1 MSDSENFKQN
11 AGLGDSMSGL
21 PFDATDR
28 DMFLNIYDAAEEY
41 KKGYKLYNF
50 RRPDKFS
57 KDNLRALRDIHREFS
72 KAISL
77 VLSGYLRMRVEIEIV
92 SVDQL
97 TYEEFVRSMPSP
109 ISVGVFEFEP
119 LSGQILLGISFEVIS
134 CIVNRMLGGVGNIE
148 NQTRELTDIEK
159 ALAKKVINII
169 IKSLEDSWNAII
181 PVSGKFISL
190 DDNYQSIQV
199 ATAGEIVA
207 LLTFEVQISGKHF
220 GLFSLCF
227 PYPVLETVLGH
238 LSTQHI
244 FQTKGLVA
252 SNDERMKMISKIN
265 TSNVDLRVQFGQCS
279 ITLDDFLQLTEGDI
293 IKLDNK
299 VQDDLIVKVNG
310 EKKFF
315 ARPGTMKD
323 KICVKI
329 TDVYD
334 EMHELLRNY
343 F

>member
-1 MSDSENFKQN
+1 MAESINNNLTDTNFFEDEFSDSEHK
-11 AGLGDSMSGL
+11 S
-21 PFDATDR
+21 
-28 DMFLNIYDAAEEY
+28 
-41 KKGYKLYNF
+41 YKLYNF

-119 LSGQILLGISFEVIS
+119 LSGQVLLGISFEVIS

-148 NQTRELTDIEK
+148 NQTREFTDIEK

-169 IKSLEDSWNAII
+169 IKSLEDSWNTII
-181 PVSGKFISL
+181 PVTGKFISL

-252 SNDERMKMISKIN
+252 SNDERLKMISKIN

-279 ITLDDFLQLTEGDI
+279 ITLDDFLQLSEGDI

-315 ARPGTMKD
+315 ARPGTLKD

>member
-1 MSDSENFKQN
+1 MTENVNDNLMNTEF
-11 AGLGDSMSGL
+11 
-21 PFDATDR
+21 F
-28 DMFLNIYDAAEEY
+28 EEDFSVLEH
-41 KKGYKLYNF
+41 KSYKLYNF

-77 VLSGYLRMRVEIEIV
+77 VLSSYLRMRVEIEIV

-97 TYEEFVRSMPSP
+97 TYDEFVRSMPSP

-119 LSGQILLGISFEVIS
+119 LSGQVLLGISFEVLS

-148 NQTRELTDIEK
+148 AQARELTDIEK
-159 ALAKKVINII
+159 ALAKKIINII
-169 IKSLEDSWNAII
+169 IMSLEDSWNAII
-181 PVSGKFISL
+181 PVTGKFISL

-252 SNDERMKMISKIN
+252 SNDERLKMISKLN
-265 TSNVDLRVQFGQCS
+265 TSNVDLRVQFGQCN
-279 ITLDDFLQLTEGDI
+279 ITLDDFLQLSEGDI

-299 VQDDLIVKVNG
+299 VDDDLIVKVNG

-315 ARPGTMKD
+315 ARPGTLKD

>member
-1 MSDSENFKQN
+1 MAESINNNLTDTNFFEDEFSDSEHK
-11 AGLGDSMSGL
+11 S
-21 PFDATDR
+21 
-28 DMFLNIYDAAEEY
+28 
-41 KKGYKLYNF
+41 YKLYNF

-119 LSGQILLGISFEVIS
+119 LSGQVLLGISFEVIS

-169 IKSLEDSWNAII
+169 IKSLEDSWNTII
-181 PVSGKFISL
+181 PVTGKFISL

-252 SNDERMKMISKIN
+252 SNDERLKMISKIN
-265 TSNVDLRVQFGQCS
+265 TSNVDLRVQFGHCS
-279 ITLDDFLQLTEGDI
+279 ITLDDFLQLSEGDI

-315 ARPGTMKD
+315 ARPGTLKD

>member
-1 MSDSENFKQN
+1 MAKSSNITETDIFEDEFSDSEHK
-11 AGLGDSMSGL
+11 S
-21 PFDATDR
+21 
-28 DMFLNIYDAAEEY
+28 
-41 KKGYKLYNF
+41 YKLYNF

-148 NQTRELTDIEK
+148 AQTRELTDIEK
-159 ALAKKVINII
+159 ALAKKIINII

>member
-1 MSDSENFKQN
+1 MEEFLEEKTDDIDDFDEDSEHK
-11 AGLGDSMSGL
+11 S
-21 PFDATDR
+21 
-28 DMFLNIYDAAEEY
+28 
-41 KKGYKLYNF
+41 YKLYNF

-134 CIVNRMLGGVGNIE
+134 CIVNRMLGGVGVTDP
-148 NQTRELTDIEK
+148 QSRELTDIEK

-169 IKSLEDSWNAII
+169 LKSLEDSWNSIV
-181 PVSGKFISL
+181 PVTGKFISL

-207 LLTFEVQISGKHF
+207 LLTFEVQIAGKHF
-220 GLFSLCF
+220 GLFSICF
-227 PYPVLETVLGH
+227 PYPVLETVLTH

-252 SNDERMKMISKIN
+252 TNDERMKMISKLN
-265 TSNVDLRVQFGQCS
+265 LSMADFRVQFGTCN
-279 ITLDDFLQLTEGDI
+279 ITLDDFLQLSEGDI

-299 VQDDLIVKVNG
+299 VSDDMIVKING

-315 ARPGTMKD
+315 ARPGVLKNQ
-323 KICVKI
+323 ICVKI

-334 EMHELLRNY
+334 EMHEVLRNY

>member
-1 MSDSENFKQN
+1 MAESINDNLANTEIFEEDFSDSEHK
-11 AGLGDSMSGL
+11 S
-21 PFDATDR
+21 
-28 DMFLNIYDAAEEY
+28 
-41 KKGYKLYNF
+41 YKLYNF

-119 LSGQILLGISFEVIS
+119 LSGQVLLGISFEVIS

-159 ALAKKVINII
+159 ALAKKIINII
-169 IKSLEDSWNAII
+169 IKSLEDSWNTII
-181 PVSGKFISL
+181 PVTGKFISL

-252 SNDERMKMISKIN
+252 SNDERLKMISKIN

-279 ITLDDFLQLTEGDI
+279 ITLDDFLQLSEGDI

-315 ARPGTMKD
+315 ARPGTLKD

>member
-1 MSDSENFKQN
+1 MTEAKNENLIDTYDIDDEFSDSEHK
-11 AGLGDSMSGL
+11 S
-21 PFDATDR
+21 
-28 DMFLNIYDAAEEY
+28 
-41 KKGYKLYNF
+41 YKLYNF

-134 CIVNRMLGGVGNIE
+134 CIVNRMLGGVGSIDT
-148 NQTRELTDIEK
+148 QTRELTDIEK

-169 IKSLEDSWNAII
+169 IKQLEDSWNAII

-207 LLTFEVQISGKHF
+207 LLTFEVQIQGKHF
-220 GLFSLCF
+220 GLFSICF

-265 TSNVDLRVQFGQCS
+265 TSNVDVRVQFGQCS
-279 ITLDDFLQLTEGDI
+279 ITLDDFLQLSEGDI
-293 IKLDNK
+293 LKLENR
-299 VQDDLIVKVNG
+299 VQDDLIVKING

-315 ARPGTMKD
+315 ARPGTLKD

>member
-1 MSDSENFKQN
+1 MTETGKKDIINTYEIDEDFSDSEHK
-11 AGLGDSMSGL
+11 S
-21 PFDATDR
+21 
-28 DMFLNIYDAAEEY
+28 
-41 KKGYKLYNF
+41 YKLYNF

-109 ISVGVFEFEP
+109 ISVVVFEFEP

-134 CIVNRMLGGVGNIE
+134 CIVNRMLGGVGAIDA
-148 NQTRELTDIEK
+148 QTRELTDIEK

-169 IKSLEDSWNAII
+169 IKQLEDSWNAII

-207 LLTFEVQISGKHF
+207 LLTFEVQIQGKHF
-220 GLFSLCF
+220 GLFSICF

-265 TSNVDLRVQFGQCS
+265 TSNVDVRVQFGQCS
-279 ITLDDFLQLTEGDI
+279 ITLDDFLQLSEGDI
-293 IKLDNK
+293 LKLDNR
-299 VQDDLIVKVNG
+299 VQDDLIVKING

-315 ARPGTMKD
+315 ARPGTLKD

-343 F
+343 L

>member
-1 MSDSENFKQN
+1 MAKNVNNNITEPEFFEEDFSDSEHK
-11 AGLGDSMSGL
+11 S
-21 PFDATDR
+21 
-28 DMFLNIYDAAEEY
+28 
-41 KKGYKLYNF
+41 YKLYNF

-148 NQTRELTDIEK
+148 TQTRELTDIEK

-299 VQDDLIVKVNG
+299 VQDDLIVKDK
-310 EKKFF
+310 EKKKFF

>member
-1 MSDSENFKQN
+1 MSDKNDLINTNDTATYEE
-11 AGLGDSMSGL
+11 A
-21 PFDATDR
+21 FD
-28 DMFLNIYDAAEEY
+28 DAEH
-41 KKGYKLYNF
+41 KSYKLYNF

-77 VLSGYLRMRVEIEIV
+77 ILSGYLRMRVEIEIV

-119 LSGQILLGISFEVIS
+119 LSGQILLGISFEVLT
-134 CIVNRMLGGVGNIE
+134 CIVNRMLGGVGTVEQNSK
-148 NQTRELTDIEK
+148 ELTDIEK
-159 ALAKKVINII
+159 ALVKKIINII
-169 IKSLEDSWNAII
+169 IQSLEDAWNTII
-181 PVSGKFISL
+181 PVTGKFISL

-207 LLTFEVQISGKHF
+207 LLTFEVQVAGKHF

-252 SNDERMKMISKIN
+252 SNEERLKMISKLN
-265 TSNVDLRVQFGQCS
+265 SSNVDLRVQFGSCN

-315 ARPGTMKD
+315 ARPGTIKD
-323 KICVKI
+323 NICVKI

>member
-1 MSDSENFKQN
+1 MTDTKDTNLSDMEGFEEDFSDSEHK
-11 AGLGDSMSGL
+11 S
-21 PFDATDR
+21 
-28 DMFLNIYDAAEEY
+28 
-41 KKGYKLYNF
+41 YKLYNF

-97 TYEEFVRSMPSP
+97 TYEEFIRSMPSP

-134 CIVNRMLGGVGNIE
+134 CIVNRMLGGVGSIE
-148 NQTRELTDIEK
+148 AQTRELTDIEK
-159 ALAKKVINII
+159 ALAKKIINII
-169 IKSLEDSWNAII
+169 IKSLEDSWNAVI
-181 PVSGKFISL
+181 PVTGKFISL

-252 SNDERMKMISKIN
+252 SNDERLKMISKLN
-265 TSNVDLRVQFGQCS
+265 TSNVDLRVQFGQCN
-279 ITLDDFLQLTEGDI
+279 ITLDDFLQLSEGDI

-299 VQDDLIVKVNG
+299 VSDDLIVKVNG

>member
-1 MSDSENFKQN
+1 MAESINNNLTETNFFEDEFSDSEHK
-11 AGLGDSMSGL
+11 S
-21 PFDATDR
+21 
-28 DMFLNIYDAAEEY
+28 
-41 KKGYKLYNF
+41 YKLYNF

-119 LSGQILLGISFEVIS
+119 LSGQVLLGISFEVIS

-169 IKSLEDSWNAII
+169 IKSLEDSWNTII
-181 PVSGKFISL
+181 PVTGKFISL

-252 SNDERMKMISKIN
+252 SNDERLKMISKIN

-279 ITLDDFLQLTEGDI
+279 ITLDDFLQLSEGDI

-315 ARPGTMKD
+315 ARPGTLKD

>member
-1 MSDSENFKQN
+1 MAESINNNLTDTNFFEDEFSDSEHK
-11 AGLGDSMSGL
+11 S
-21 PFDATDR
+21 
-28 DMFLNIYDAAEEY
+28 
-41 KKGYKLYNF
+41 YKLYNF

-119 LSGQILLGISFEVIS
+119 LSGQVLLGISFEVIS

-169 IKSLEDSWNAII
+169 IKSLEDSWNTII
-181 PVSGKFISL
+181 PVTGKFISL

-252 SNDERMKMISKIN
+252 SNDERLKMISKIN

-279 ITLDDFLQLTEGDI
+279 ITLDDFLQLSEGDI

-315 ARPGTMKD
+315 ARPGTLD

>member
-1 MSDSENFKQN
+1 MAESTKNNLINTLDIDDEFSDSEHK
-11 AGLGDSMSGL
+11 S
-21 PFDATDR
+21 
-28 DMFLNIYDAAEEY
+28 
-41 KKGYKLYNF
+41 YKLYNF

-134 CIVNRMLGGVGNIE
+134 CIVNRMLGGVGSIDT
-148 NQTRELTDIEK
+148 QTRELTDIEK

-169 IKSLEDSWNAII
+169 IKQLEDSWNAII
-181 PVSGKFISL
+181 PVSEKFISL

-207 LLTFEVQISGKHF
+207 LLTFEVQIQGKHF
-220 GLFSLCF
+220 GLFSICF

-252 SNDERMKMISKIN
+252 SNDERLKMISKIN
-265 TSNVDLRVQFGQCS
+265 TSNVDVRVQFGQCS
-279 ITLDDFLQLTEGDI
+279 ITLDDFLQLSEGDI
-293 IKLDNK
+293 LKLDNR
-299 VQDDLIVKVNG
+299 VQDDLIVKING

-315 ARPGTMKD
+315 ARPGTLKD

-343 F
+343 L

>member
-1 MSDSENFKQN
+1 MTESNNINENSKDLEIFEDNDDHQ
-11 AGLGDSMSGL
+11 
-21 PFDATDR
+21 T
-28 DMFLNIYDAAEEY
+28 
-41 KKGYKLYNF
+41 YKLYNF

-97 TYEEFVRSMPSP
+97 TYEEFIRSMPSP

-134 CIVNRMLGGVGNIE
+134 CIVNRMLGGVGAIDP
-148 NQTRELTDIEK
+148 QTRELTDIEK

-169 IKSLEDSWNAII
+169 IKSLEDSWNTIV
-181 PVSGKFISL
+181 PVEGKFISL

-227 PYPVLETVLGH
+227 PYPVLETVLTH

-252 SNDERMKMISKIN
+252 TNDERMKMINKLNLSLA
-265 TSNVDLRVQFGQCS
+265 DLRVQFGTCN
-279 ITLDDFLQLTEGDI
+279 ITLDDFMQLSEGDI

-299 VQDDLIVKVNG
+299 IQDDLIVKVNG

-315 ARPGTMKD
+315 ARPGTLKNQ
-323 KICVKI
+323 ICVKI

-334 EMHELLRNY
+334 EMHEILRNY

>member
-1 MSDSENFKQN
+1 MAESINNNLTETNFFEDEFSDSEHK
-11 AGLGDSMSGL
+11 S
-21 PFDATDR
+21 
-28 DMFLNIYDAAEEY
+28 
-41 KKGYKLYNF
+41 YKLYNF

-119 LSGQILLGISFEVIS
+119 LSGQVLLGISFEVIS

-169 IKSLEDSWNAII
+169 IKSLEDSWNTII
-181 PVSGKFISL
+181 PVTGKFISL

-227 PYPVLETVLGH
+227 SYPVLETVLGH

-252 SNDERMKMISKIN
+252 SNDERLKMISKIN

-279 ITLDDFLQLTEGDI
+279 ITLDDFLQLSEGDI

-315 ARPGTMKD
+315 ARPGTLKD

>member
-1 MSDSENFKQN
+1 MAESTKNNLINTLDIDDEFSDSEHK
-11 AGLGDSMSGL
+11 S
-21 PFDATDR
+21 
-28 DMFLNIYDAAEEY
+28 
-41 KKGYKLYNF
+41 YKLYNF

-134 CIVNRMLGGVGNIE
+134 CIVNRMLGGVGSIDT
-148 NQTRELTDIEK
+148 QTRELTDIEK

-169 IKSLEDSWNAII
+169 IKQLEDSWNAII

-207 LLTFEVQISGKHF
+207 LLTFEVQIQGKHF
-220 GLFSLCF
+220 GLFSICF

-252 SNDERMKMISKIN
+252 SNDESLKMISKIN
-265 TSNVDLRVQFGQCS
+265 TSNVDVRVQFGQCS
-279 ITLDDFLQLTEGDI
+279 ITLDDFLQLSEGDI
-293 IKLDNK
+293 LKLDNR
-299 VQDDLIVKVNG
+299 VQDDLIVKING

-315 ARPGTMKD
+315 ARPGTLKD

-343 F
+343 L

>member
-1 MSDSENFKQN
+1 MVEKKAEIEDS
-11 AGLGDSMSGL
+11 
-21 PFDATDR
+21 FD
-28 DMFLNIYDAAEEY
+28 EESEHQT
-41 KKGYKLYNF
+41 YKLYNF

-119 LSGQILLGISFEVIS
+119 LSGQILLGISFEVVS
-134 CIVNRMLGGVGNIE
+134 CIVNRMLGGVGVIDP
-148 NQTRELTDIEK
+148 QTRELTDIEK

-169 IKSLEDSWNAII
+169 LKSLEDSWNTIV
-181 PVSGKFISL
+181 PVTNKFISL

-207 LLTFEVQISGKHF
+207 LLTFEVQISGKHY

-227 PYPVLETVLGH
+227 PYPVLETVLTH

-252 SNDERMKMISKIN
+252 TNDERMKMISKLN
-265 TSNVDLRVQFGQCS
+265 LSTADLRVQFGTCN
-279 ITLDDFLQLTEGDI
+279 ITLDDFLQLSEGDI

-315 ARPGTMKD
+315 ARPGTLKNQ
-323 KICVKI
+323 ICVKI

-334 EMHELLRNY
+334 EMHEILRNY
-343 F
+343 Y

>member
-1 MSDSENFKQN
+1 MTEESKVAIDDITEDFEDSEHK
-11 AGLGDSMSGL
+11 S
-21 PFDATDR
+21 
-28 DMFLNIYDAAEEY
+28 
-41 KKGYKLYNF
+41 YKLYNF

-134 CIVNRMLGGVGNIE
+134 CIVNRMLGGIGSIDT
-148 NQTRELTDIEK
+148 QTRELTDIEK
-159 ALAKKVINII
+159 ALAKKIINII
-169 IKSLEDSWNAII
+169 IKSLEDAWNTII

-252 SNDERMKMISKIN
+252 SNDEKMKMISKIN
-265 TSNVDLRVQFGQCS
+265 TSNVDLRVQFGQCN
-279 ITLDDFLQLTEGDI
+279 ITLDDFLQLSEGDI

-299 VQDDLIVKVNG
+299 VHDDLIVKVNG

-315 ARPGTMKD
+315 ARPGTLKD

>member
-1 MSDSENFKQN
+1 MAESINNNLTETNFFEDEFSDSEHK
-11 AGLGDSMSGL
+11 S
-21 PFDATDR
+21 
-28 DMFLNIYDAAEEY
+28 
-41 KKGYKLYNF
+41 YKLYNF

-92 SVDQL
+92 SVDEL

-119 LSGQILLGISFEVIS
+119 LSGQVLLGISFEVIS

-169 IKSLEDSWNAII
+169 IKSLEDSWNTII
-181 PVSGKFISL
+181 PVTGKFISL

-252 SNDERMKMISKIN
+252 SNDERLKMISKIN

-279 ITLDDFLQLTEGDI
+279 ITLDDFLQLSEGDI

-315 ARPGTMKD
+315 ARPGTLKD

>member
-1 MSDSENFKQN
+1 MAESINNNLTETNFFEDEFSDSEHK
-11 AGLGDSMSGL
+11 S
-21 PFDATDR
+21 
-28 DMFLNIYDAAEEY
+28 
-41 KKGYKLYNF
+41 YKLYNF

-97 TYEEFVRSMPSP
+97 TYEEFVRSMPFP

-119 LSGQILLGISFEVIS
+119 LSGQVLLGISFEVIS

-169 IKSLEDSWNAII
+169 IKSLEDSWNTII
-181 PVSGKFISL
+181 PVTGKFISL

-252 SNDERMKMISKIN
+252 SNDERLKMISKIN

-279 ITLDDFLQLTEGDI
+279 ITLDDFLQLSEGDI

-315 ARPGTMKD
+315 ARPGTLKD

>member
-1 MSDSENFKQN
+1 MAESINNNLTDTNFFEDEFSDSEHK
-11 AGLGDSMSGL
+11 S
-21 PFDATDR
+21 
-28 DMFLNIYDAAEEY
+28 
-41 KKGYKLYNF
+41 YKLYNF

-119 LSGQILLGISFEVIS
+119 LSGQVLLGISFEVIS

-169 IKSLEDSWNAII
+169 IKSLEDSWNTII
-181 PVSGKFISL
+181 PVTGKFISL

-227 PYPVLETVLGH
+227 PYPVLETVLEH

-252 SNDERMKMISKIN
+252 SNDERLKMISKIN

-279 ITLDDFLQLTEGDI
+279 ITLDDFLQLSEGDI

-315 ARPGTMKD
+315 ARPGTLKD

>member
-1 MSDSENFKQN
+1 MAESINNNLTDTNFFEDEFSDSEHK
-11 AGLGDSMSGL
+11 S
-21 PFDATDR
+21 
-28 DMFLNIYDAAEEY
+28 
-41 KKGYKLYNF
+41 YKLYNF

-119 LSGQILLGISFEVIS
+119 LSGQVLLGISFEVIS

-169 IKSLEDSWNAII
+169 IKSLEDSWNTII
-181 PVSGKFISL
+181 PVTGKFISL

-252 SNDERMKMISKIN
+252 SNDERLKMISKIN

-279 ITLDDFLQLTEGDI
+279 ITLDDFLQLSEGDI
-293 IKLDNK
+293 LS
-299 VQDDLIVKVNG
+299 LIH
-310 EKKFF
+310 
-315 ARPGTMKD
+315 
-323 KICVKI
+323 I
-329 TDVYD
+329 
-334 EMHELLRNY
+334 
-343 F
+343 

>member
-1 MSDSENFKQN
+1 MAENVNNNLTNTNFFEEDFSDPEHKS
-11 AGLGDSMSGL
+11 
-21 PFDATDR
+21 
-28 DMFLNIYDAAEEY
+28 
-41 KKGYKLYNF
+41 YKLYNF

-119 LSGQILLGISFEVIS
+119 LSGQVLLGISFEVIS

-148 NQTRELTDIEK
+148 AQARELTDIEK

-181 PVSGKFISL
+181 PVTGKFISL

-252 SNDERMKMISKIN
+252 SNDERLKMISKIN
-265 TSNVDLRVQFGQCS
+265 TSNVDLRVQFGQCN
-279 ITLDDFLQLTEGDI
+279 ITLDDFLQLSEGDI

>member
-1 MSDSENFKQN
+1 MSKSDKLITNHENAIDFNDSEHK
-11 AGLGDSMSGL
+11 S
-21 PFDATDR
+21 
-28 DMFLNIYDAAEEY
+28 
-41 KKGYKLYNF
+41 YKLYNF

-77 VLSGYLRMRVEIEIV
+77 ILSGYLRMRAEIEIV

-119 LSGQILLGISFEVIS
+119 LSGQILLGISFDVLS
-134 CIVNRMLGGVGNIE
+134 CIVNRMLGGSGNLE
-148 NQTRELTDIEK
+148 TQTRELTDIEK
-159 ALAKKVINII
+159 ALAKKVFKII
-169 IKSLEDSWNAII
+169 IQSLEDAWNTII
-181 PVSGKFISL
+181 PVTGKFISL

-207 LLTFEVQISGKHF
+207 LLTFEVQISGKHY
-220 GLFSLCF
+220 GLFSICF
-227 PYPVLETVLGH
+227 PYPVLEAVLTH

-244 FQTKGLVA
+244 FQTKGLIA
-252 SNDERMKMISKIN
+252 SSEERLKMISKLN
-265 TSNVDLRVQFGQCS
+265 SSNVDLRVQFGTCN
-279 ITLDDFLQLTEGDI
+279 ITLDDFLQLNEGDI
-293 IKLDNK
+293 VKLDNK
-299 VQDDLIVKVNG
+299 INDDLIVKVNG

-315 ARPGTMKD
+315 ARPGTIKD
-323 KICVKI
+323 NICIKI
-329 TDVYD
+329 TEVYD

-343 F
+343 L

>member
-1 MSDSENFKQN
+1 MAESINNNLTDTNFFEDEFSDSEHK
-11 AGLGDSMSGL
+11 S
-21 PFDATDR
+21 
-28 DMFLNIYDAAEEY
+28 
-41 KKGYKLYNF
+41 YKLYNF

-119 LSGQILLGISFEVIS
+119 LSGQVLLGISFEVIS

-169 IKSLEDSWNAII
+169 IKSLEDSWNTII
-181 PVSGKFISL
+181 PVTGKFISL

-207 LLTFEVQISGKHF
+207 LLTSEVQISGKHF
-220 GLFSLCF
+220 W
-227 PYPVLETVLGH
+227 
-238 LSTQHI
+238 
-244 FQTKGLVA
+244 
-252 SNDERMKMISKIN
+252 
-265 TSNVDLRVQFGQCS
+265 
-279 ITLDDFLQLTEGDI
+279 
-293 IKLDNK
+293 
-299 VQDDLIVKVNG
+299 LI
-310 EKKFF
+310 
-315 ARPGTMKD
+315 
-323 KICVKI
+323 
-329 TDVYD
+329 
-334 EMHELLRNY
+334 
-343 F
+343 

>member
-1 MSDSENFKQN
+1 MAETNSNNLIHSYDSFDDDFTDSEHK
-11 AGLGDSMSGL
+11 S
-21 PFDATDR
+21 
-28 DMFLNIYDAAEEY
+28 
-41 KKGYKLYNF
+41 YKLYNF

-57 KDNLRALRDIHREFS
+57 KDNLKALRDIHREFS

-77 VLSGYLRMRVEIEIV
+77 ILSGYLRMRVEIEIV

-109 ISVGVFEFEP
+109 TSVGVFEFEP
-119 LSGQILLGISFEVIS
+119 LSGQILLGISFEVVS
-134 CIVNRMLGGVGNIE
+134 CIVNRMLGGVGTIDA
-148 NQTRELTDIEK
+148 QSRELTDIEK
-159 ALAKKVINII
+159 ALAKKIINII

-181 PVSGKFISL
+181 PVTGKFISL

-220 GLFSLCF
+220 GLFSICF

-252 SNDERMKMISKIN
+252 SNDERLKMISKIN
-265 TSNVDLRVQFGQCS
+265 TSNVDVRVQFGQCN
-279 ITLDDFLQLTEGDI
+279 ITLDDFLQLSEGDI

-299 VQDDLIVKVNG
+299 VSDDLIVKVNG

-315 ARPGTMKD
+315 ARPGTLKD

>member
-1 MSDSENFKQN
+1 MAETKKEIQN
-11 AGLGDSMSGL
+11 IDTNI
-21 PFDATDR
+21 FDNLDE
-28 DMFLNIYDAAEEY
+28 AEH
-41 KKGYKLYNF
+41 KSYKLYNF

-97 TYEEFVRSMPSP
+97 TYEEFIRSMPSP

-119 LSGQILLGISFEVIS
+119 LSGQILLGISFEVLS
-134 CIVNRMLGGVGNIE
+134 CIVNRMLGGVGNIDS
-148 NQTRELTDIEK
+148 QSRELTDIEK
-159 ALAKKVINII
+159 ALAKKIINII
-169 IKSLEDSWNAII
+169 IQSLEDSWNAII
-181 PVSGKFISL
+181 PVTGKFISL

-220 GLFSLCF
+220 GLFSICF

-252 SNDERMKMISKIN
+252 SNEERLKMISKLN
-265 TSNVDLRVQFGQCS
+265 SSNVDLRVQFGSCS

-315 ARPGTMKD
+315 ARPGTIKD
-323 KICVKI
+323 NICVKI

>member
-1 MSDSENFKQN
+1 MAESINNNLTDTNFFEDEFSDSEHK
-11 AGLGDSMSGL
+11 S
-21 PFDATDR
+21 
-28 DMFLNIYDAAEEY
+28 
-41 KKGYKLYNF
+41 YKLYNF

-119 LSGQILLGISFEVIS
+119 LSGQVLLGISFEVIS

-169 IKSLEDSWNAII
+169 IKSLEDSWNTII
-181 PVSGKFISL
+181 PVTGKFISL

-252 SNDERMKMISKIN
+252 SNDERLKMISKIN

-279 ITLDDFLQLTEGDI
+279 ITLDDFLQLSEGDI

-315 ARPGTMKD
+315 ASPGTLKD

>member
-1 MSDSENFKQN
+1 MSDENELKTNSTDTNAEFDDSEHK
-11 AGLGDSMSGL
+11 S
-21 PFDATDR
+21 
-28 DMFLNIYDAAEEY
+28 
-41 KKGYKLYNF
+41 YKLYNF

-119 LSGQILLGISFEVIS
+119 LSGQILLGISFEVLS
-134 CIVNRMLGGVGNIE
+134 CIVNRMLGGIGTVDT
-148 NQTRELTDIEK
+148 QARDLTDIEK

-169 IKSLEDSWNAII
+169 LQSLEDSWNTII
-181 PVSGKFISL
+181 PVTGKFISL

-207 LLTFEVQISGKHF
+207 LLTFEVQIAGKHY
-220 GLFSLCF
+220 GLFSICF

-252 SNDERMKMISKIN
+252 SNDERLKMISKLN
-265 TSNVDLRVQFGQCS
+265 SSNVDLRVQFGSCE

-299 VQDDLIVKVNG
+299 VQDDLIVRVNG
-310 EKKFF
+310 QKKFF
-315 ARPGTMKD
+315 ARPGTIKNN
-323 KICVKI
+323 ICVKI
-329 TDVYD
+329 TEVYD

>member
-1 MSDSENFKQN
+1 MLEDYLENQTEDTEDFE
-11 AGLGDSMSGL
+11 D
-21 PFDATDR
+21 DA
-28 DMFLNIYDAAEEY
+28 EH
-41 KKGYKLYNF
+41 KSYKLYNF

-134 CIVNRMLGGVGNIE
+134 CIVNRMLGGVGATDP
-148 NQTRELTDIEK
+148 QSRELTDIEK

-169 IKSLEDSWNAII
+169 LKSLEDAWNTIV
-181 PVSGKFISL
+181 PVTGKFISL

-207 LLTFEVQISGKHF
+207 LLTFEVQIAGKHF
-220 GLFSLCF
+220 GLFSLCL
-227 PYPVLETVLGH
+227 PYPVLETVLTH

-252 SNDERMKMISKIN
+252 TNDERLKMISKIN
-265 TSNVDLRVQFGQCS
+265 SSTVDLRVQFGTCS
-279 ITLDDFLQLTEGDI
+279 ITLDDFLQLSEGDI

-299 VQDDLIVKVNG
+299 VQDDLIVKVND

-315 ARPGTMKD
+315 ARPGILKNQV
-323 KICVKI
+323 CVKI

-334 EMHELLRNY
+334 EMHEILRNY

>member
-1 MSDSENFKQN
+1 MTESTKNNLINTLDIDDEFSDSEHK
-11 AGLGDSMSGL
+11 S
-21 PFDATDR
+21 
-28 DMFLNIYDAAEEY
+28 
-41 KKGYKLYNF
+41 YKLYNF

-134 CIVNRMLGGVGNIE
+134 CIVNRMLGGVGSIDT
-148 NQTRELTDIEK
+148 QTRELTDIEK

-169 IKSLEDSWNAII
+169 IKQLEDSWNTII

-207 LLTFEVQISGKHF
+207 LLTFEVQIQGKHF
-220 GLFSLCF
+220 GLFSICF

-252 SNDERMKMISKIN
+252 SNDERLKMISKIN
-265 TSNVDLRVQFGQCS
+265 TSNVDVRVQFGQCS
-279 ITLDDFLQLTEGDI
+279 ITLDDFLQLSEGDI
-293 IKLDNK
+293 LKLDNR
-299 VQDDLIVKVNG
+299 VQDDLIVKING

-315 ARPGTMKD
+315 ARPGTLKD

-343 F
+343 L

>member
-1 MSDSENFKQN
+1 MTDIKDTNLSDIDGFEEDFSDSEHK
-11 AGLGDSMSGL
+11 S
-21 PFDATDR
+21 
-28 DMFLNIYDAAEEY
+28 
-41 KKGYKLYNF
+41 YKLYNF

-148 NQTRELTDIEK
+148 AQTRELTDIEK
-159 ALAKKVINII
+159 ALAKKIINII
-169 IKSLEDSWNAII
+169 IKSLEDSWNAVI
-181 PVSGKFISL
+181 PVTGKFISL

-252 SNDERMKMISKIN
+252 SNDERLKMISKLN
-265 TSNVDLRVQFGQCS
+265 TSNVDLRVQFGQCN
-279 ITLDDFLQLTEGDI
+279 ITLDDFLQLSEGDI

-299 VQDDLIVKVNG
+299 VSDDLIVKVNG

>member
-1 MSDSENFKQN
+1 MTDTKDINLSDMEGFEEDFSDSEHK
-11 AGLGDSMSGL
+11 S
-21 PFDATDR
+21 
-28 DMFLNIYDAAEEY
+28 
-41 KKGYKLYNF
+41 YKLYNF

-57 KDNLRALRDIHREFS
+57 KGNLRALRDIHREFS

-97 TYEEFVRSMPSP
+97 TYEEFIRSMPSP

-134 CIVNRMLGGVGNIE
+134 CIVNRMLGGVGSIE
-148 NQTRELTDIEK
+148 AQTRELTDIEK
-159 ALAKKVINII
+159 ALAKKIINII
-169 IKSLEDSWNAII
+169 IKSLEDSWNAVI
-181 PVSGKFISL
+181 PVTGKFISL

-252 SNDERMKMISKIN
+252 SNDERLKMISKLN
-265 TSNVDLRVQFGQCS
+265 TSNVDLRVQFGQCN
-279 ITLDDFLQLTEGDI
+279 ITLDDFLQLSEGDI

-299 VQDDLIVKVNG
+299 VSDDLIVKVNG